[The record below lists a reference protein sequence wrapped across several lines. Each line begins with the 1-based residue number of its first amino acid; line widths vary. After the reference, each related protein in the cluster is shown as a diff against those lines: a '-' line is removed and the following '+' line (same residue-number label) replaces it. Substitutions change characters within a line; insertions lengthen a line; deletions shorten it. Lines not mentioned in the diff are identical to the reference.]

1 MTPAERKHLQK
12 LDDLI
17 LNASPEELEKI
28 QKIDNQTQMEGVSFY
43 DVYVDSS
50 SLVNQ
55 NIKNHFKKS
64 WNPIL
69 NLNKVHNVSNQNG
82 CF

>member
-55 NIKNHFKKS
+55 NIQNHFKKS

>member
-55 NIKNHFKKS
+55 NIQNHFKKS
-64 WNPIL
+64 
-69 NLNKVHNVSNQNG
+69 
-82 CF
+82 